1 MSQSDGR
8 LRHYRQQTLLTRWQ
22 GYVRTQNALKGQA
35 PAYSGDAF
43 HPAFGEG
50 EVSGRVVIEPQRLL
64 FLSETAN
71 VELSLDR
78 LNIERH
84 TSDRLLFSSPDETD
98 WVVYVSGEEI
108 LKNYFLT
115 RRNRLRFLAR
125 ELRRQREGQRT
136 LKLAGIFLLAF
147 SSVAAAVWLLSG
159 WTISFLVRKVPIAWE
174 IELADSA
181 YEEIAE
187 YIKPVDDPRLTA
199 ELRALTDRLASGLP
213 NNKYQFRLQV
223 IDEPIP
229 NAFALPGGRIL
240 VTTGLFAA
248 ADRPEEI
255 AGVLAHEIAHVTRR
269 HGLRKIITTAGPYYV
284 LKVFI
289 SDERGFLSLI
299 SHGSQL
305 LVRQSFSRELER
317 EADDAGWHYLE
328 AANIDPRGLADFLR
342 KLMADR
348 LTRDLEK
355 SPLQLLSGHPPTTER
370 VEHLDELW
378 KRAKKKSGFA
388 DLQSVV
394 HQKPEGTVLLP

>member
-1 MSQSDGR
+1 M
-8 LRHYRQQTLLTRWQ
+8 
-22 GYVRTQNALKGQA
+22 KGPA
-35 PAYSGDAF
+35 PAYSGSAF

-50 EVSGRVVIEPQRLL
+50 EVSGRIVIEPQRLL
-64 FLSETAN
+64 FLSDTAN
-71 VELSLDR
+71 VELSLDL
-78 LNIERH
+78 LNIEPH
-84 TSDRLLFSSPDETD
+84 DSDRLRFSSPEETD
-98 WVVYVSGEEI
+98 WVVYVFGDVI
-108 LKNYFLT
+108 LKNYFFT
-115 RRNRLRFLAR
+115 RRNRLRLLAR
-125 ELRRQREGQRT
+125 ELRRQREGRRT
-136 LKLAGIFLLAF
+136 LKLAGIFLVAF

-159 WTISFLVRKVPIAWE
+159 WTINFLVRQVPISWE

-181 YEEIAE
+181 YEEIE
-187 YIKPVDDPRLTA
+187 ENIKPVDDPRLKA
-199 ELRALTDRLASGLP
+199 VLRALTDRLAAVLP
-213 NNKYQFRLQV
+213 NNKYQFQLQI
-223 IDEPIP
+223 IDEPTP

-269 HGLRKIITTAGPYYV
+269 HGLRQIITTAGSYYV

-317 EADDAGWHYLE
+317 EADEAGWHYLA

-348 LTRDLEK
+348 LTRKLEQ
-355 SPLQLLSGHPPTTER
+355 SPLQFLSSHPPTTER
-370 VEHLDELW
+370 IEHLDELW
-378 KRAKKKSGFA
+378 EHAKKKSGFA
-388 DLQSVV
+388 NLHSAVP
-394 HQKPEGTVLLP
+394 QKID

>member
-1 MSQSDGR
+1 M
-8 LRHYRQQTLLTRWQ
+8 
-22 GYVRTQNALKGQA
+22 KGQT
-35 PAYSGDAF
+35 PAYSGHAF
-43 HPAFGEG
+43 HSAFGEG

-64 FLSETAN
+64 FVSETAN

-78 LNIERH
+78 LNIEH
-84 TSDRLLFSSPDETD
+84 HASDRLLFSSPEETD
-98 WVVYVSGEEI
+98 WVVYVSGETI
-108 LKNYFLT
+108 LENYFLT
-115 RRNRLRFLAR
+115 RRNRLRLLAR
-125 ELRRQREGQRT
+125 DLRRQREGQRT
-136 LKLAGIFLLAF
+136 LKLAGVFLIAF
-147 SSVAAAVWLLSG
+147 SGVAAAVWLLSG
-159 WTISFLVRKVPIAWE
+159 WTINFLVQKVPVSWE

-181 YEEIAE
+181 YEEIEE
-187 YIKPVDDPRLTA
+187 YIKPVDDPILKS
-199 ELRALTDRLASGLP
+199 ELRALTDRLAAVLP
-213 NNKYQFRLQV
+213 NKKYQFHLQV

-229 NAFALPGGRIL
+229 NAVALPGGRIL

-269 HGLRKIITTAGPYYV
+269 HGLRKIIATAGPYYV

-317 EADDAGWHYLE
+317 EADDTGWHYLE

-348 LTRDLEK
+348 LTRKLEK

-378 KRAKKKSGFA
+378 KHAKKKSGFA
-388 DLQSVV
+388 DLQSTVP
-394 HQKPEGTVLLP
+394 QKPD

>member
-1 MSQSDGR
+1 M
-8 LRHYRQQTLLTRWQ
+8 
-22 GYVRTQNALKGQA
+22 KGQNS
-35 PAYSGDAF
+35 AYAGHAF
-43 HPAFGEG
+43 HPALGDGEAT
-50 EVSGRVVIEPQRLL
+50 GRIVIEPQRLL
-64 FLSETAN
+64 FLSDTAT

-84 TSDRLLFSSPDETD
+84 ASDRLLFSSPEETD
-98 WVVYVSGEEI
+98 WVIYVAGEAI
-108 LKNYFLT
+108 LKNYFFI
-115 RRNRLRFLAR
+115 RRNRLRLLAR

-136 LKLAGIFLLAF
+136 LKLAGFFLVIF
-147 SSVAAAVWLLSG
+147 SGVAAAVWLLSG
-159 WTISFLVRKVPIAWE
+159 WTINFLVRKVPVSWE

-181 YEEIAE
+181 YEEIE
-187 YIKPVDDPRLTA
+187 KYIKPVQDPVLQA
-199 ELRALTDRLASGLP
+199 ELRALTDRLAAVLP

-240 VTTGLFAA
+240 VTSGLFAA

-255 AGVLAHEIAHVTRR
+255 AGVLAHEFAHVTRR

-317 EADDAGWHYLE
+317 EADDTGWHYLE

-348 LTRDLEK
+348 LTRKLEK
-355 SPLQLLSGHPPTTER
+355 SPLQLLNGHPPTTER

-378 KRAKKKSGFA
+378 KQAKKKTGFA
-388 DLQSVV
+388 DLQSAFP
-394 HQKPEGTVLLP
+394 QKLE